1 MKISKLYK
9 YPIKSLTPFE
19 TESLSLNS
27 HGYIDGDR
35 LFGFRFNNAGKR
47 TDLAWQRKTNFAALM
62 HMPQIARLKVN
73 YNELERKIK
82 IVSEGKVVVDENVDS
97 AREIIEEKFTDYVL
111 STDSELIK
119 KFPERFPFILVG
131 GNDGNNFHDTASGG
145 VTLHSQ
151 ESLDDLKKRTGFNLV
166 HTRFRTN
173 IIIEDSDPWNELN
186 WIGKQININQN
197 NFFVEK
203 AVPRCLAINCNPDT
217 GERDHNLLKSM
228 LQIQDVRPPEFAI
241 KLIPQES
248 KGIINIGDDVQV
260 I

>member
-73 YNELERKIK
+73 YNESERKIK

-111 STDSELIK
+111 GTDSELIK

-131 GNDGNNFHDTASGG
+131 GDDGNNFHDTASGG

-151 ESLDDLKKRTGFNLV
+151 ESLDDLKERTGFNLV

-173 IIIEDSDPWNELN
+173 IVIEDSDPWNELN

-197 NFFVEK
+197 NFVVEK

-217 GERDHNLLKSM
+217 GERDYNLLKSM

>member
-82 IVSEGKVVVDENVDS
+82 IVSEGKVVVEENVDS

-131 GNDGNNFHDTASGG
+131 GDDGNNFHDTASGG

-173 IIIEDSDPWNELN
+173 IVIEDSDPWNELN

>member
-82 IVSEGKVVVDENVDS
+82 IVSEGKVVVEENVDS

-197 NFFVEK
+197 NFVVEK

>member
-1 MKISKLYK
+1 MQYHENYFLLQLWSEHVEPPVK
-9 YPIKSLTPFE
+9 
-19 TESLSLNS
+19 
-27 HGYIDGDR
+27 R
-35 LFGFRFNNAGKR
+35 ALFRS
-47 TDLAWQRKTNFAALM
+47 D
-62 HMPQIARLKVN
+62 
-73 YNELERKIK
+73 
-82 IVSEGKVVVDENVDS
+82 
-97 AREIIEEKFTDYVL
+97 
-111 STDSELIK
+111 
-119 KFPERFPFILVG
+119 
-131 GNDGNNFHDTASGG
+131 DGNNFHDTASGG

-173 IIIEDSDPWNELN
+173 IVIEDSDPWNELN

>member
-35 LFGFRFNNAGKR
+35 LFGFRFNNSGER
-47 TDLAWQRKTNFAALM
+47 TDLTWQRKTNFAALM

-73 YNELERKIK
+73 YNELDRKMK
-82 IVSEGKVVVDENVDS
+82 IESEGKVIVNENVDT
-97 AREIIEEKFTDYVL
+97 AREIIEKKFTDYVL

-119 KFPERFPFILVG
+119 KFPERFPFLLVG
-131 GNDGNNFHDTASGG
+131 GDDGNNFHDTSSGG

-151 ESLDDLKKRTGFNLV
+151 ESLEDLKKITGFDLS

-173 IIIEDSDPWNELN
+173 IIIEDSEPWNELN
-186 WIGKQININQN
+186 WIGKKININQN
-197 NFFVEK
+197 NFVVEK
-203 AVPRCLAINCNPDT
+203 AVPRCLAINCNPET
-217 GERDHNLLKSM
+217 GVRDHNLLKSM
-228 LQIQDVRPPEFAI
+228 LQIQDARPPEFAI
-241 KLIPQES
+241 KLIPQEL
-248 KGIINIGDDVQV
+248 KGIINIGDEIKV

>member
-1 MKISKLYK
+1 M
-9 YPIKSLTPFE
+9 
-19 TESLSLNS
+19 
-27 HGYIDGDR
+27 
-35 LFGFRFNNAGKR
+35 
-47 TDLAWQRKTNFAALM
+47 AWQRKTNFAALM

-73 YNELERKIK
+73 YNESERKIK

-111 STDSELIK
+111 GTDSELIK

-131 GNDGNNFHDTASGG
+131 GDDGNNFHDTASGG

-173 IIIEDSDPWNELN
+173 IVIEDSDPWNELN

-197 NFFVEK
+197 NFVVEK

>member
-197 NFFVEK
+197 NFVVEK